1 MPDKIHLT
9 VATVVVRQ
17 NQYLMVKEFD
27 SGKLVINQPAGH
39 VEPGEDIIDAAIRE
53 TYEETGWHVDINGF
67 IGVYSSKFPTTGVT
81 YYRLAFSAAVV
92 SEDKHATIDTDIQQ
106 VLWLS
111 AEQIRQN
118 SKQLRSDLVIECL
131 NDFECGEIYP
141 LEIFRTRL

>member
-67 IGVYSSKFPTTGVT
+67 IGVYSFKSPTTGVT
-81 YYRLAFSAAVV
+81 YYRLALSAAVV
-92 SEDKHATIDTDIQQ
+92 SEDKHATIDTDIHQ

-118 SKQLRSDLVIECL
+118 SKQLRSDLVIKCL

>member
-17 NQYLMVKEFD
+17 NQYLMVKEFN

-67 IGVYSSKFPTTGVT
+67 IGVYSSKSPNTGVT

>member
-67 IGVYSSKFPTTGVT
+67 IGVYSSKSPTNGVT

-141 LEIFRTRL
+141 LEIFRSRL

>member
-67 IGVYSSKFPTTGVT
+67 IGVYSSKSPATGVT

-111 AEQIRQN
+111 AEQIRKN

-141 LEIFRTRL
+141 LEIFRSRL